1 MDIHICIQDN
11 TPFSPFGPLGPG
23 TASVLHSV
31 GLLTLSVLISMATLS
46 GRLGM
51 ILEVWQVFIVF
62 KNLSVK
68 SIFLG

>member
-1 MDIHICIQDN
+1 MDIPICIQDN

-51 ILEVWQVFIVF
+51 ILEVWQVLIVF
-62 KNLSVK
+62 KDLCLK